1 MATNVNE
8 EIRLGGMTIRFL
20 VEAEQ
25 SGGSVS
31 IFEHEVP
38 VGVGVA
44 AGHSHDGFDE
54 TIYGLEGVLTWTL
67 AGTPIEV
74 SPGKALVIPRGVVHR
89 FDNNGDVGAKVLVIG
104 APGGLGPEY
113 FVEAAAVLD
122 AAAGG
127 PPDFAALDEIMRR
140 HGLTPAP

>member
-1 MATNVNE
+1 MATNASE
-8 EIRLGGMTIRFL
+8 EIRFGGMVIRFL
-20 VEAEQ
+20 VEPEQ

-44 AGHSHDGFDE
+44 AGHSHDGFEE

-74 SPGKALVIPRGVVHR
+74 RPGEALLIPHGVVHR
-89 FDNNGDVGAKVLVIG
+89 FDNNGEVDATVLVIG
-104 APGGLGPEY
+104 APGGLGSAY
-113 FVEAAAVLD
+113 FLEIAAVLD
-122 AAAGG
+122 AATDG
-127 PPDFAALDEIMRR
+127 PPDHAALGQVMHR